1 MDHRFDRSPLM
12 ETTVDSASDT
22 AVPVAGGR
30 YLRRAFERD
39 EKIRGREWIFLGEW
53 ALSPGGVEGVS
64 IVAPRR
70 EGKWIGAL
78 TVRVSQRAPCG
89 PEGDRW
95 G

>member
-39 EKIRGREWIFLGEW
+39 EKIRGREWIFGGRMGTFTGWCRRRLHRSS
-53 ALSPGGVEGVS
+53 SP
-64 IVAPRR
+64 
-70 EGKWIGAL
+70 
-78 TVRVSQRAPCG
+78 
-89 PEGDRW
+89 
-95 G
+95 